1 MDITDRLA
9 IHDVEVACLALPAGK
24 GADEEEF
31 VPLEHLVRLNLPLDL
46 SSKIQARAEIPQ
58 IHGSPPVRCGLTRDG
73 HYRIIP

>member
-1 MDITDRLA
+1 MLK
-9 IHDVEVACLALPAGK
+9 LPALRFRREK
-24 GADEEEF
+24 EQMKKNF
-31 VPLEHLVRLNLPLDL
+31 VPLEYLVRLNLPLDL